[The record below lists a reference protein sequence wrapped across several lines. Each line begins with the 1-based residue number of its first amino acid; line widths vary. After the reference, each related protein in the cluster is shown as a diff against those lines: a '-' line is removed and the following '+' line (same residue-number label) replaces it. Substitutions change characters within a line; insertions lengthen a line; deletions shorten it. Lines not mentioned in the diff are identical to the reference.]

1 MLRKEKEERNQV
13 EFLSLEDLVP
23 IDHILRKIDS
33 AVDFTHIYDFVEDL
47 YCPDNGRPSID
58 PIVLFK
64 MVLIQHVF
72 GIPSLRRTAEEV
84 RLNVAYR
91 WFLGY
96 PLSEATPHFSTL
108 SYNFK
113 HRYTKE
119 TVDSIFYWILDE
131 INNAGYLAPEAVFVD
146 GTHIKANANIKKAVK
161 RAVPQA
167 AKIYSEQLMEEIN
180 QDREDHG
187 KKPFDGPQDPEEKT
201 ITESTTDPESGV
213 FHKGE
218 HKKCFAYT
226 AMTACDRNGYV
237 MGATVNPGNVHDSV
251 AFDGLYEQITKKYPN
266 IRECVMDA
274 GFKTPWI
281 CKKVIDDNRIPVLPY
296 KRPMGNSNFFRPYSY
311 VYDEYY
317 DCVICP
323 QNHVLSY
330 STTNREGYREFK
342 SKSYI
347 CKDCP
352 SKAHCTNNS
361 KSEKLVTKHIW
372 SDYLEIAEDIR
383 HTPEYK
389 ALYDKRKETIERV
402 FADAKEKHAMRY
414 TLYRGL
420 TNVTNWVRLKFA
432 AMNLKKYA
440 IHRWRRGIASLLIW
454 RFDFVFRFY
463 MILTP
468 GFVGVRGFSTNCD
481 FDTTCVEVGF

>member
-1 MLRKEKEERNQV
+1 
-13 EFLSLEDLVP
+13 
-23 IDHILRKIDS
+23 
-33 AVDFTHIYDFVEDL
+33 
-47 YCPDNGRPSID
+47 
-58 PIVLFK
+58 
-64 MVLIQHVF
+64 
-72 GIPSLRRTAEEV
+72 
-84 RLNVAYR
+84 
-91 WFLGY
+91 
-96 PLSEATPHFSTL
+96 
-108 SYNFK
+108 
-113 HRYTKE
+113 
-119 TVDSIFYWILDE
+119 
-131 INNAGYLAPEAVFVD
+131 
-146 GTHIKANANIKKAVK
+146 
-161 RAVPQA
+161 
-167 AKIYSEQLMEEIN
+167 
-180 QDREDHG
+180 
-187 KKPFDGPQDPEEKT
+187 
-201 ITESTTDPESGV
+201 
-213 FHKGE
+213 
-218 HKKCFAYT
+218 
-226 AMTACDRNGYV
+226 
-237 MGATVNPGNVHDSV
+237 
-251 AFDGLYEQITKKYPN
+251 
-266 IRECVMDA
+266 MDA

-468 GFVGVRGFSTNCD
+468 GFVGVRGFSTNCGD
-481 FDTTCVEVGF
+481 GRSHLRFFRFICFRIRI